1 MVAKPGAFCDAM
13 VTVKKG
19 KPILSRLV
27 KVNAGAM
34 NSGMMTDNVILFV
47 TTSPPA
53 HATNTPTSSVAT
65 MAYRGATALVT
76 SRGGQHTAAKKNVSL
91 KIAECLQAKL

>member
-19 KPILSRLV
+19 KPTLIRLV

-34 NSGMMTDNVILFV
+34 NSGMITDNVILFV

-53 HATNTPTSSVAT
+53 RATNTPTSSVAT
-65 MAYRGATALVT
+65 MAYRGATALAT
-76 SRGGQHTAAKKNVSL
+76 SRDQHTAAKKHVSL
-91 KIAECLQAKL
+91 KIAKCLQAKL